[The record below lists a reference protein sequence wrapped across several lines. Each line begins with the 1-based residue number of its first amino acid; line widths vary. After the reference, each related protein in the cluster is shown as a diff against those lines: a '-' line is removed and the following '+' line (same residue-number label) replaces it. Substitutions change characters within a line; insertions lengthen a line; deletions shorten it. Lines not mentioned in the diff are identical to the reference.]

1 MNLYLNTVTV
11 TESIDRHANMLSD
24 TRTCCQ
30 THEHIVRHANMLS
43 DTRTCCQTH
52 LTYVNNFQKN
62 PYEPRTYLGIW
73 KLRKQC
79 VHLINTVN
87 NMHSKKYK

>member
-30 THEHIVRHANMLS
+30 THEHIVRHTNMLS
-43 DTRTCCQTH
+43 DTRTCCQTREH
-52 LTYVNNFQKN
+52 VVRHTNMLSDTFN
-62 PYEPRTYLGIW
+62 I
-73 KLRKQC
+73 RKQF
-79 VHLINTVN
+79 
-87 NMHSKKYK
+87 SKEPI